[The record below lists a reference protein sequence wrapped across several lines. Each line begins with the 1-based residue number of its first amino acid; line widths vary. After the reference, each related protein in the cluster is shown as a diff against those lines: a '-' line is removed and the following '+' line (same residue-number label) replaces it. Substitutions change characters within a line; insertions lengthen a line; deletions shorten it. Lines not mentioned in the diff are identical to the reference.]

1 MAQRLQQIVTNARL
15 DGQSAY
21 VLLALDLDGFTAISA
36 SYGPK
41 AAAQLLDAVGGRL
54 ASCLRPTDT
63 IARYGCDEFCM
74 LVRCT
79 SDRPLEANIYERVQ
93 QQLAAPF
100 LIEGHHVA
108 VTACVGI
115 ARVHTRHET
124 ANDVRRDA
132 YAAVHEAK
140 MLGGNQC
147 TLFDDGMHEKT
158 RARLQLEA
166 ELHHAIERREFRLH
180 YQPIVSAATGRL
192 VSLEALIRWQHP
204 VRGCLPPSEF
214 LEALSATGLMTE
226 IGSYIVTE
234 ACRQSAVWRTD
245 PSFDASVSI
254 NVSPRQLLESGFI
267 DEVMRILGENG
278 AEPSW
283 LDLEI
288 TEDIALGDGEAAL
301 DALRVIRDRGVQVRI
316 DDFGTGYS
324 SLSYLQRMPVKG
336 LKIDRAFL
344 EQMEHDSRRREIVGA
359 IIRLAHVL
367 GLDVVA
373 EGVERQEQLEELRTL
388 GCDYVQGFFIS
399 RPLPAEEVTVWLELE
414 RRS

>member
-1 MAQRLQQIVTNARL
+1 MAQRLQHVVTNARH

-21 VLLALDLDGFTAISA
+21 VLIALDLDGFTAISA
-36 SYGPK
+36 SYGQK
-41 AAAQLLDAVGGRL
+41 AAAQLLEAVGARL

-74 LVRCT
+74 LVPCT
-79 SDRPLEANIYERVQ
+79 SDRPLEVNIYEHVQ
-93 QQLAAPF
+93 YQLAAPF
-100 LIEGHHVA
+100 ILEGHHIA

-115 ARVHTRHET
+115 ARVHARHET
-124 ANDVRRDA
+124 GNDVRRDA

-140 MLGGNQC
+140 LRGGNQC
-147 TLFDDGMHEKT
+147 ALFDDSMHEKT

-180 YQPIVSAATGRL
+180 YQPIVSTATGRL
-192 VSLEALIRWQHP
+192 VSLEALIRWHHP
-204 VRGCLPPSEF
+204 QRGCLPPSEF
-214 LEALSATGLMTE
+214 LVALAATGLMAE
-226 IGSYIVTE
+226 IGSYIVEE
-234 ACRQSAVWRTD
+234 ACRQSAIWRLD
-245 PSFDASVSI
+245 PSFDASISL
-254 NVSPRQLLESGFI
+254 NVSPRQLLERGFI
-267 DEVMRILGENG
+267 DDVMRILDANG

-283 LDLEI
+283 IELEI

-301 DALRVIRDRGVQVRI
+301 EALRVIRDRGIQVRI

-324 SLSYLQRMPVKG
+324 SLSYLQRLPVQG

-388 GCDYVQGFFIS
+388 ECDFVQGYFVS
-399 RPLPAEEVTVWLELE
+399 KPLAAHEVTVWLELE